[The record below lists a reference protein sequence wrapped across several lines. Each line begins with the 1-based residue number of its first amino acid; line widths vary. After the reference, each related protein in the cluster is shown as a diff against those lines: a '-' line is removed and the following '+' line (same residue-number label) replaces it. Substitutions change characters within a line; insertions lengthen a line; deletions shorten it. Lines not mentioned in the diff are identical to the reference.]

1 MAHNHDVALVVDND
15 GYMRM
20 AFHHLLKER
29 LGFAVV
35 RECETLQEAQEI
47 LSEGGIKL
55 AVVRLGISDFRSISE
70 LEGIRTANPD
80 LKIAVTTKAY
90 RKEDIVSALDVNA
103 NGVVPLDIGVKMLFT
118 AFQQIVAGFSYWPAP
133 VDAKEEVV
141 VGHELLDKLTGR
153 QVDILKLLKNG
164 LATKE
169 IANKLQLA
177 EGTVKIHLKALFRV
191 LKVNNR
197 ASAAVIG
204 AKLFDREMAAMS

>member
-20 AFHHLLKER
+20 AFHHLLKEH

-35 RECETLQEAQEI
+35 RECETLEEAEEI
-47 LSEGGIKL
+47 LREGGIKL
-55 AVVRLGISDFRSISE
+55 AVVRLGISDFRSINQ
-70 LEGIRTANPD
+70 LEGVRSEHPG
-80 LKIAVTTKAY
+80 LKIAVTTNAY
-90 RKEDIVSALDVNA
+90 RKEDIVSALDLSA
-103 NGVVPLDIGVKMLFT
+103 NGVVPLDIGAKMLAT
-118 AFQQIVAGFSYWPAP
+118 AFRQIVAGFSYWPAP
-133 VDAKEEVV
+133 VEAKEEVV
-141 VGHELLDKLTGR
+141 VGHELLERLTGR

-191 LKVNNR
+191 LQVKNR
-197 ASAAVIG
+197 AAAAVIG
-204 AKLFDREMAAMS
+204 AKLFEREMAAMS